1 MCLYYN
7 LSLLHWS
14 FPSSGSFACFLMDY
28 TYDPAFK
35 CFLSSGFLLGLNKGG
50 LAVRNQLTA
59 VQDIGLEWAPSL
71 QRDEPWKVN
80 YLHLQWSLWQS
91 SESLDGMPCRKLTLS
106 FPALLS
112 WLSRVPIF
120 RTVMPA
126 IADSQSAAPPI
137 PVWIGQQISWEVNF
151 LSQLCLQ
158 EKCCSFG
165 IKIQSESS
173 AAWNY
178 IPYVLNLQPPDVPR
192 NECDEDFILFRVIC
206 SSPA

>member
-1 MCLYYN
+1 MGSIPAEGWAMESEL
-7 LSLLHWS
+7 
-14 FPSSGSFACFLMDY
+14 PSSPVVPVTELWVTGWDAMQETYSVIPCTSFMA
-28 TYDPAFK
+28 K
-35 CFLSSGFLLGLNKGG
+35 
-50 LAVRNQLTA
+50 
-59 VQDIGLEWAPSL
+59 
-71 QRDEPWKVN
+71 
-80 YLHLQWSLWQS
+80 QS
-91 SESLDGMPCRKLTLS
+91 
-106 FPALLS
+106 
-112 WLSRVPIF
+112 VPIF

-126 IADSQSAAPPI
+126 IADSQSVAPPI